1 MTNSEF
7 ARLMGYYKA
16 ALNAPHSR
24 AVSRRSAKAKRT
36 ATGQVGL
43 KSARILHDCH
53 IETVYR
59 YVPVDQR

>member
-1 MTNSEF
+1 
-7 ARLMGYYKA
+7 MGFYKA
-16 ALNAPHSR
+16 AQNAPHSR
-24 AVSRRSAKAKRT
+24 AVSRHSAKAKRT

-59 YVPVDQR
+59 YIPVDQR